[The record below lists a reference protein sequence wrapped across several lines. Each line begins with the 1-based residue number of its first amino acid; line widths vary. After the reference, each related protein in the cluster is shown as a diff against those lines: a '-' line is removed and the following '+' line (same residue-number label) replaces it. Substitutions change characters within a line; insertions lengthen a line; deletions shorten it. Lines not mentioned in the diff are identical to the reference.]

1 MKILIVEDDFV
12 VRQGIRLSLEWE
24 KYNLSICA
32 DASNG
37 KLGLEL
43 AKKLHPDII
52 ITDIRMPI
60 MDGLEF
66 TEKVLSILPDV
77 KIIILSGYD
86 DFSYA
91 QKALRLGVNDYM
103 LKPVDADELLKC
115 VCDVRDSALKEKEA
129 REYRENLIKEC
140 EEEILHRAMEHF
152 LHPLHTEEKEK
163 IREELETIGNTIRGN
178 LTYRVVI
185 LALENFLFLTK
196 NFKRAEK
203 KALSERVKME
213 VERAF
218 GECCNAWC
226 FGDGVGQFA
235 VILGYDN
242 MSRLHMD
249 NSCLFLI
256 QGLEEKE
263 GILCAMSCGMEKHS
277 MEEIYLSYEEAL
289 VALHCHSGQGENLIF
304 HYTGQKSGENT
315 LLLELYEDEKKIID
329 GILQKDSEEIEKNV
343 EIFWQKAAEKQVS
356 YEKLNAA
363 CVRLVSKIFNTLAEM
378 EIPFKEDSEAYY
390 DTLSQIRQFR
400 SMGHLKRFMF
410 SFTREVLSC
419 LGEMENKKYSSV
431 VEQAVNYVKVNYK
444 NELTVKN
451 LSQELFI
458 TPNYFSHIFK
468 TEMGVNFTDY
478 VNEVRIE
485 YAKKLLR
492 ENRLKV
498 YEVAEQLGYQNY
510 KYFNKVFKKHT
521 GYSPKEY
528 SRGNV

>member
-1 MKILIVEDDFV
+1 MRILIVEDDFV
-12 VRQGIRLSLEWE
+12 VRQGICLSLEWE
-24 KYNLSICA
+24 KYELSICA

-43 AKKLHPDII
+43 AERLHPDII

-66 TEKVLSILPDV
+66 TEKVLNILPDV

-91 QKALRLGVNDYM
+91 QKALRLGVNDYL

-115 VCDVRDSALKEKEA
+115 VCDVRDSVLKERES
-129 REYRENLIKEC
+129 REYREKLIKEC
-140 EEEILHRAMEHF
+140 EEEILHRVMECF
-152 LHPLHTEEKEK
+152 LHPLHPEEKEK
-163 IREELETIGNTIRGN
+163 IREELETIGNTIGEN
-178 LTYRVVI
+178 LTYRVLV
-185 LALENFLFLTK
+185 LAVENFLFLTK
-196 NFKRAEK
+196 NYTRAEK
-203 KALSERVKME
+203 KALSERVKIE

-218 GECCNAWC
+218 GECCHAWC
-226 FGDGVGQFA
+226 FGDGVGQF
-235 VILGYDN
+235 VIILGYDN

-249 NSCLFLI
+249 NSCLFLMR
-256 QGLEEKE
+256 GFEEKE

-277 MEEIYLSYEEAL
+277 MEEIYLSYEEA
-289 VALHCHSGQGENLIF
+289 VSVLHCHSGQGENLIF
-304 HYTGQKSGENT
+304 HYAEEKMGQDT
-315 LLLELYEDEKKIID
+315 LFWKLYEDEKKIID
-329 GILQKDSEEIEKNV
+329 GILQKDLEEIEKNV
-343 EIFWQKAAEKQVS
+343 EIFWRKAAEKQVS

-363 CVRLVSKIFNTLAEM
+363 CVRIVSKIFNTLAEM
-378 EIPFKEDSEAYY
+378 EISFKEDSEAYY

-400 SMGHLKRFMF
+400 SMGHLKRFMT
-410 SFTREVLSC
+410 SFIREVLSC
-419 LGEMENKKYSSV
+419 LGETEKKKYSSV

-444 NELTVKN
+444 NELTVKSI
-451 LSQELFI
+451 SQELFI

-468 TEMGVNFTDY
+468 AEMGMNFTDY

-485 YAKKLLR
+485 CAKKLLR

-498 YEVAEQLGYQNY
+498 YEVADQLGYQNY
-510 KYFNKVFKKHT
+510 KYFNKVFKKYT

-528 SRGNV
+528 SRGNI